1 MGSCLAMQLM
11 SPQKIILISK
21 VHYFDFLVSCLYTFD
36 PLSLSLKWMMTLVET
51 TERNVERGK
60 SCKITNMI
68 RVKWS
73 ERRPFIFISRLNII
87 QRDSYQA
94 DEIVIEIEEWKQNV
108 VDDYVKSITRVLL
121 GVLEASILS

>member
-1 MGSCLAMQLM
+1 
-11 SPQKIILISK
+11 
-21 VHYFDFLVSCLYTFD
+21 
-36 PLSLSLKWMMTLVET
+36 
-51 TERNVERGK
+51 
-60 SCKITNMI
+60 MI

>member
-1 MGSCLAMQLM
+1 M
-11 SPQKIILISK
+11 I
-21 VHYFDFLVSCLYTFD
+21 
-36 PLSLSLKWMMTLVET
+36 TLVET